1 MPQPLDQ
8 EHNEALERA
17 LDADRCEASPDA
29 RHSWT
34 RKGPPQQVLWDALV
48 TSKKQCAHCGI
59 RARIYD
65 HVRFGELT
73 LKQLKQLPRSS
84 KRYSRTKPQT
94 YSETKHYCSNCGAQ
108 TSPPEL
114 SHSET
119 HRYCDRCGV
128 EANPPKR
135 RGIPRSAVTT
145 ATVLGVLALFAAC
158 AIYGITD
165 GSIVSPSDT
174 ATSPPRFRNQPEKE
188 YMLQIINEARAEAGA
203 PAVVMGTNNVAQIQ
217 ADQLLDDCVLSHW
230 GTDGPNPT

>member
-73 LKQLKQLPRSS
+73 LKATAGSTPEIVKTILKNEAADIQRDQALLLQLR
-84 KRYSRTKPQT
+84 RTDQST
-94 YSETKHYCSNCGAQ
+94 RTESQ
-108 TSPPEL
+108 
-114 SHSET
+114 
-119 HRYCDRCGV
+119 R
-128 EANPPKR
+128 NPP
-135 RGIPRSAVTT
+135 
-145 ATVLGVLALFAAC
+145 
-158 AIYGITD
+158 
-165 GSIVSPSDT
+165 
-174 ATSPPRFRNQPEKE
+174 
-188 YMLQIINEARAEAGA
+188 
-203 PAVVMGTNNVAQIQ
+203 
-217 ADQLLDDCVLSHW
+217 LL
-230 GTDGPNPT
+230 